1 MAIDFRKLT
10 EEEAIRAYYDQ
21 FGNEE
26 TEILFFIESVD
37 KGFAYLRNK
46 EGKSNYGMPSQW
58 YAAVYHVGTDKLYL
72 NSGKL
77 EWVIDKELVREY
89 TGKLYN
95 FEPFRI
101 YHAKVRKKKGKGNW
115 ETYFITELMNDGKSH
130 PQLEE
135 LAEEMAKPKVLKDK
149 ELGTFKK
156 VQGMD
161 MFSGKI
167 PVEGK
172 KVGVAFPMGNEE
184 ALLRLKETAR
194 EIEEVLSLCR
204 IAIYENLNVLFEQAG
219 VEPKELPKEIWMDS
233 LKLKEIYVDEDLDF
247 HFHFAVTKKIFDG
260 FLIEVTMNTK
270 KEIKRVG
277 F

>member
-1 MAIDFRKLT
+1 MTIDFRKLT
-10 EEEAIRAYYDQ
+10 EEDAIRAYYEE
-21 FGNEE
+21 FETEE
-26 TEILFFIESVD
+26 TEILFFIEVVD

-58 YAAVYHVGTDKLYL
+58 YAAIYYLETGTLDKKR
-72 NSGKL
+72 GKL

-89 TGKLYN
+89 TGKLHD

-101 YHAKVRKKKGKGNW
+101 YHAKVRKKKGEGNW

-135 LAEEMAKPKVLKDK
+135 LAKEMAKPKVLKDK
-149 ELGTFKK
+149 ELGTFTK

-172 KVGVAFPMGNEE
+172 KVGVAFPMGIEE
-184 ALLRLKETAR
+184 ALPRLKEMAR
-194 EIEEVLSLCR
+194 EMEEVLSLCR
-204 IAIYENLNVLFEQAG
+204 IAIYENLDSLFEKAG
-219 VEPKELPKEIWMDS
+219 VETKEFSKEIWMDS
-233 LKLKEIYVDEDLDF
+233 LKLKEIHVDEGLDF
-247 HFHFAVTKKIFDG
+247 HFHFGDTKKIFDG
-260 FLIEVTMNTK
+260 FFIEVTMNAE